1 MVGFLPAAV
10 DGERGVAF
18 GGSWECWGSQGE
30 EGGVKCERE
39 VQDFQTWNLEALGAQ
54 VGDGAL
60 RPPCATGHMS

>member
-39 VQDFQTWNLEALGAQ
+39 VQDFQT
-54 VGDGAL
+54 
-60 RPPCATGHMS
+60 